1 MMLHPSCHDEVMM
14 EGEQRGGAHEKHHT
28 PKAGPRLDRDELIIT
43 SLTDA
48 VGQLLEVQD
57 EEELEKLNDKDFKR
71 AVRLRQN
78 EPSLKVVI

>member
-1 MMLHPSCHDEVMM
+1 M
-14 EGEQRGGAHEKHHT
+14 GELMRNIIHQ
-28 PKAGPRLDRDELIIT
+28 KAGPSLDRDELIIT

-57 EEELEKLNDKDFKR
+57 EEELEKLIDKDFKR

>member
-1 MMLHPSCHDEVMM
+1 MLHPSCHDEVMM

-28 PKAGPRLDRDELIIT
+28 SKAGPSLDRDELIIA
-43 SLTDA
+43 SLIDA

-57 EEELEKLNDKDFKR
+57 EEELERLIERDFKR

-78 EPSLKVVI
+78 ESSLKVVI